1 MLQHTELSHDLEI
14 FAYYLSL
21 PYIVTVAVSIVP
33 LVLKIGGGEDD
44 CEFDC
49 DVVAVEGGVVAV
61 VGAAVV
67 GGGVVTVGSSERV
80 VRKKE

>member
-1 MLQHTELSHDLEI
+1 MLLAGAKVD
-14 FAYYLSL
+14 
-21 PYIVTVAVSIVP
+21 
-33 LVLKIGGGEDD
+33 GEFD

-67 GGGVVTVGSSERV
+67 GGGVVTVGSVRDERKRYICEV
-80 VRKKE
+80 F

>member
-1 MLQHTELSHDLEI
+1 MLLAGAKVD
-14 FAYYLSL
+14 
-21 PYIVTVAVSIVP
+21 
-33 LVLKIGGGEDD
+33 GEFD

-67 GGGVVTVGSSERV
+67 GGGVVTVGS
-80 VRKKE
+80 VREDCEKEVHL